1 MAGKDL
7 TMHDFENSKKG
18 SLKPYQGILFIIG
31 MFAAYLGLSRMIPS
45 AWGIWG
51 TFLIQL
57 MFILAP
63 VLYVRILGRDLSV
76 VFPQK
81 KPAAIGIGGSI
92 VLWLGSFLVNLP
104 ISITL
109 TYLFPSAGANTSM
122 RFMNIVQDV
131 PGVVLILIIA
141 VMPAIGEELTFR
153 GVFFHSLSGIR
164 YPLISA
170 LIVGVTFG
178 VFHMDPMKLIATS
191 LIGFLMCRMLVESG
205 NMIYN
210 SFLHFLNNFVSVLML
225 LLLRSFS
232 ERMPEYQQF
241 MDTSIQQADQELNLS
256 VLGIYWVMG
265 SLGPFLIYLGFWMI
279 KKADKT
285 KKVEFLPQAAR
296 TRNLC
301 LILIPSTLAIAV
313 GVICFSLGLF
323 AALQI
328 K

>member
-1 MAGKDL
+1 
-7 TMHDFENSKKG
+7 MHDFENSQKR
-18 SLKPYQGILFIIG
+18 SLKPYQGIVFIIG
-31 MFAAYLGLSRMIPS
+31 IFAAYLGLSRIIPS

-51 TFLIQL
+51 TFLVQL
-57 MFILAP
+57 MFILVP
-63 VLYVRILGRDLSV
+63 VFYVRILGRDLSV
-76 VFPQK
+76 VFPRK
-81 KPAAIGIGGSI
+81 KPAGIGIGGSI
-92 VLWLGSFLVNLP
+92 VLWLGSFLINLP

-122 RFMNIVQDV
+122 RFISIIQDV

-164 YPLISA
+164 YPLLSA

-178 VFHMDPMKLIATS
+178 IFHMDPMKLISTS
-191 LIGFLMCRMLVESG
+191 LIGFLMCLMLSESG

-225 LLLRSFS
+225 LLLRGFS
-232 ERMPEYQQF
+232 DRMPEYQQF
-241 MDTSIQQADQELNLS
+241 MDASIQQADQELNLS
-256 VLGIYWVMG
+256 ILGIYWVMG
-265 SLGPFLIYLGFWMI
+265 SLGPFLVYLGFWMI

-285 KKVEFLPQAAR
+285 KRVEFFPSATK

-301 LILIPSTLAIAV
+301 LILIPSILAIVV
-313 GVICFSLGLF
+313 GIICFCLGLF

-328 K
+328 Q